1 MERNFKWFLFLRT
14 FFYYSTLSI
23 EILLLRGER
32 YHFLPLYVFACV
44 ILIDNLI
51 NIFRTKGITFRVIT
65 LEIIYFS
72 VFLMLTGDAQ
82 SPFIPFYFALILL
95 AAANL
100 SVSKTFVTAGIISV
114 LHGVV
119 MFGRGTIFPEFI
131 FFLKIPSPSIPE
143 SILVYTIYV
152 LLYFFVAAISGYIAE
167 RLKLEVERLRVTTE
181 DILNAIEPG
190 IITIGNNGKI
200 LFMNRAAKEFL
211 FGSDTVRIK
220 DFKEF
225 PTEVKKLFEVQKKD
239 REFKLRGR
247 VFSISRYL
255 LHKGLGE
262 IFVITDLTEIKEM
275 EKKLI
280 LYDRMATLGKFAA
293 DIAHEIRNPVMS
305 IKGSAELLYR
315 GKIKDKEEVE
325 KLWNY
330 IFSES
335 QRLEKLT
342 RDFLNFSKEIKIERS
357 SVNLCEL
364 LKSCIDTVSFNPVF
378 EKKKVGIKLHC
389 DNGINIMVDGERMKS
404 SIINLLENALYAVDE
419 KNGEIEIK
427 GYKSGDKTIIEV
439 KDNGIG
445 IPEEIQNMVFSPFFS
460 TRKEGYGFGLAIVK
474 KVVELHGGRIEL
486 SSKKG
491 EGTRFRIIL

>member
-14 FFYYSTLSI
+14 FFYYSTLSV
-23 EILLLRGER
+23 EILLLRGES
-32 YHFLPLYVFACV
+32 YHFLPLFVFALV
-44 ILIDNLI
+44 ILLDNLI

-95 AAANL
+95 ASANL
-100 SVSKTFVTAGIISV
+100 TVSKTFVTAGIISV
-114 LHGVV
+114 LHGIV

-200 LFMNRAAKEFL
+200 LFMNRAAKKFL

-239 REFKLRGR
+239 REFKFKGR
-247 VFSISRYL
+247 IFSVSRYL
-255 LHKGLGE
+255 LHNGLGE

-315 GKIKDKEEVE
+315 GKIKDNEEVE

-439 KDNGIG
+439 KDNGTG

>member
-32 YHFLPLYVFACV
+32 YHFLPLYVFALV

-72 VFLMLTGDAQ
+72 VFLMLTGDAK

-95 AAANL
+95 ASANL

-114 LHGVV
+114 LHGIV

-211 FGSDTVRIK
+211 FGSGRVRIK

-225 PTEVKKLFEVQKKD
+225 PTEVKKLFEMQKKD
-239 REFKLRGR
+239 REFELRGR

-342 RDFLNFSKEIKIERS
+342 RDFLNFSKEIKIEKS

-439 KDNGIG
+439 KDNGTG

>member
-23 EILLLRGER
+23 EILLLRGES
-32 YHFLPLYVFACV
+32 YHFLPLFVFALV
-44 ILIDNLI
+44 ILLDNLI

-100 SVSKTFVTAGIISV
+100 SVSKTFVTAGIISL
-114 LHGVV
+114 LHGIV

-220 DFKEF
+220 DFEEF
-225 PTEVKKLFEVQKKD
+225 PTEVKKFFEVQKKD
-239 REFKLRGR
+239 REVEFKGR
-247 VFSISRYL
+247 IFSVSRYL
-255 LHKGLGE
+255 LHNGLGE

-280 LYDRMATLGKFAA
+280 LFDRMATLGKFAA

-315 GKIKDKEEVE
+315 GKVKDKEEVE

-357 SVNLCEL
+357 SMNLCEL
-364 LKSCIDTVSFNPVF
+364 LKSCIDTLSFNPVF
-378 EKKKVGIKLHC
+378 EKKKVRIIFDC
-389 DNGINIMVDGERMKS
+389 DQNINIKVDSEKMKS
-404 SIINLLENALYAVDE
+404 AIINLLENALHAVE
-419 KNGEIEIK
+419 ENEGVIELM
-427 GYKSGDKTIIEV
+427 GYKEGERTIIEV
-439 KDNGIG
+439 KDNGTG